1 MIHLGQFVFQR
12 WHREILPAL
21 GVLASSCSRSIENE
35 GLTRKPLC
43 AIVPLHGMKNERTER
58 LKAALIA
65 ALIATA
71 ILALGLAEE
80 AFGIL
85 PNH

>member
-1 MIHLGQFVFQR
+1 M
-12 WHREILPAL
+12 
-21 GVLASSCSRSIENE
+21 
-35 GLTRKPLC
+35 TRKPLC

-80 AFGIL
+80 ALGIL

>member
-1 MIHLGQFVFQR
+1 M
-12 WHREILPAL
+12 ILPAL
-21 GVLASSCSRSIENE
+21 GVLARPRSRLPDSV
-35 GLTRKPLC
+35 GLTRKAVC
-43 AIVPLHGMKNERTER
+43 EIVPLHGMKNETKRR

-80 AFGIL
+80 ALGIL

>member
-1 MIHLGQFVFQR
+1 M
-12 WHREILPAL
+12 
-21 GVLASSCSRSIENE
+21 
-35 GLTRKPLC
+35 TRKAVSAKL
-43 AIVPLHGMKNERTER
+43 ALHGMKNETKRR

-65 ALIATA
+65 GLIATA

-80 AFGIL
+80 ALGIL

>member
-1 MIHLGQFVFQR
+1 
-12 WHREILPAL
+12 
-21 GVLASSCSRSIENE
+21 
-35 GLTRKPLC
+35 
-43 AIVPLHGMKNERTER
+43 MKTTTKQR

-80 AFGIL
+80 ALGIL